1 MNLKKQLDL
10 INSEGTILGLY
21 HSIDN
26 EIFVSSLMNDSDET
40 IYFKVDDHEIRM
52 YVNGYI
58 TLQELYNFSNN
69 FFIVTKSGK
78 VKKTYL
84 FEQYECSLKFGNLC
98 YDEISREMK
107 PSNGLDKFNFEVND
121 E

>member
-1 MNLKKQLDL
+1 MNLKKHLDL

-40 IYFKVDDHEIRM
+40 IYFKVDDHELRM

-84 FEQYECSLKFGNLC
+84 FEQYECSLKFGNLV
-98 YDEISREMK
+98 YDEISRKMK

>member
-21 HSIDN
+21 HSTN
-26 EIFVSSLMNDSDET
+26 GEIFLSSLMDDTEET
-40 IYFKVDDHEIRM
+40 IYFKVDDHETKM

-84 FEQYECSLKFGNLC
+84 FKQYECSLKFGNLT
-98 YDEISREMK
+98 YDKISTEMK
-107 PSNGLDKFNFEVND
+107 PTSGLDKFNFEVND

>member
-1 MNLKKQLDL
+1 MELNKKLDL

-21 HSIDN
+21 HSNHN
-26 EIFVSSLMNDSDET
+26 EVFLSSLMNDSDET

-69 FFIVTKSGK
+69 LFIVTKSGK

-84 FEQYECSLKFGNLC
+84 FEQYECSLKFGNLS
-98 YDEISREMK
+98 YDEISKEMK
-107 PSNGLDKFNFEVND
+107 PPRGLDKFNFEVND